1 MTDPAGP
8 FADSNFELLALTDHA
23 LPATSTSV
31 VTVPIS
37 VTVPAGST
45 LVMEIDAANL
55 NGVGRFLM
63 GANGLGQTAPSY
75 LRSASCGLP
84 NPVDTATIG
93 FPSFH
98 MVMSVTGVAHST
110 CDAPHDTPWF
120 SMSAKSGSV
129 APGGSQTVEVTF
141 DSTGLTVGRRA
152 PGDAV
157 PGVQRPGRPG
167 HPGAGDA
174 VRRGPAGHHGDAD
187 GLTATQPAGT
197 VGTQTLRMATP
208 APSRWS
214 GKSPRT
220 RRPWAPS
227 ACGRSPSSGSRPR

>member
-110 CDAPHDTPWF
+110 CDAPHDTPVVLDVGEVRLGR
-120 SMSAKSGSV
+120 AGRV
-129 APGGSQTVEVTF
+129 ADRRGDLRLDRPDRRATCS
-141 DSTGLTVGRRA
+141 GRRCA
-152 PGDAV
+152 
-157 PGVQRPGRPG
+157 
-167 HPGAGDA
+167 
-174 VRRGPAGHHGDAD
+174 
-187 GLTATQPAGT
+187 
-197 VGTQTLRMATP
+197 
-208 APSRWS
+208 WS
-214 GKSPRT
+214 PTT
-220 RRPWAPS
+220 RS
-227 ACGRSPSSGSRPR
+227 TRSPWCG